1 MLKASLY
8 FSKQDTHYKI
18 HTNLKVNDTASAIF
32 CHLMYIYIYIYGHI
46 HTYVYMKAN
55 FYKYIEVYL

>member
-18 HTNLKVNDTASAIF
+18 HANLKVNDTASAIF
-32 CHLMYIYIYIYGHI
+32 CHLIYIYIYRHI
-46 HTYVYMKAN
+46 HTYVYMKVN
-55 FYKYIEVYL
+55 FYKYFEVYL

>member
-18 HTNLKVNDTASAIF
+18 HANLKVNDTTSAIF
-32 CHLMYIYIYIYGHI
+32 IHLIYIYIYR
-46 HTYVYMKAN
+46 HTYICIHESK
-55 FYKYIEVYL
+55 LL